1 MKPGRFAR
9 ALCLGAGLALAAEPT
24 AAQTTAPAP
33 TPSTAAPVV
42 VDQDAPRGSSGQV
55 ATGAALGV
63 LAGVVVLILVLST
76 ASVD

>member
-1 MKPGRFAR
+1 MKPEACAR
-9 ALCLGAGLALAAEPT
+9 ALCLGAALALATEPT

-33 TPSTAAPVV
+33 TPPAAAPVV
-42 VDQDAPRGSSGQV
+42 VDQDVPRGSSGQV

-63 LAGVVVLILVLST
+63 LAGVLVLILVLST